1 MKNKQENWEKLWSE
15 FVVKEMCPAK
25 CGHLRFKLKNL
36 IKRILAQ
43 EKHQYRQEILE
54 EKKEYKTLEQQIV
67 ELWDSRDIYVI
78 KEKVTPLKNGKMK
91 WTIIGKPNQ
100 LKKSKN

>member
-1 MKNKQENWEKLWSE
+1 MKKEKKNWEKLWSE

-43 EKHQYRQEILE
+43 EKQKYRQEILDRLPKE
-54 EKKEYKTLEQQIV
+54 REKDFGVIGNDAGKVY
-67 ELWDSRDIYVI
+67 ELGKQFGFNSALQEI
-78 KEKVTPLKNGKMK
+78 KELIK
-91 WTIIGKPNQ
+91 
-100 LKKSKN
+100 